1 MCWNQHISLN
11 TFLFSC
17 FALLFIY
24 VTNRFTKY
32 KSKNFENPLVFLYL
46 LEIAVIQLIEFFL
59 WRNLK
64 NKSMNELLSKIASF
78 IVTIQPFTV
87 MLMISNSTIKY
98 SLLFVYVLFILFYLE
113 YKRLY
118 NPIQFHTSVGKNGH
132 LSWEWMNFTGYENIF
147 YVFHLLLHILALLLI
162 NNSVLSLFIIISLI
176 ISMITNFKYNT
187 FGTIWCWTTNFLL
200 LYFIID
206 ILIIQ
211 PYYEY
216 NGLC

>member
-1 MCWNQHISLN
+1 M
-11 TFLFSC
+11 
-17 FALLFIY
+17 LLI
-24 VTNRFTKY
+24 
-32 KSKNFENPLVFLYL
+32 P
-46 LEIAVIQLIEFFL
+46 
-59 WRNLK
+59 
-64 NKSMNELLSKIASF
+64 
-78 IVTIQPFTV
+78 
-87 MLMISNSTIKY
+87 NSTIKH
-98 SLLFVYVLFILFYLE
+98 SLLFVYVFFVLLYFE

-147 YVFHLLLHILALLLI
+147 YVFYLSLYVLALLAI
-162 NNSVLSLFIIISLI
+162 NNNILSLFIIISLI
-176 ISMITNFKYNT
+176 ISMIANFKYNT
-187 FGTIWCWTTNFLL
+187 FSTIWCWTTNFVL